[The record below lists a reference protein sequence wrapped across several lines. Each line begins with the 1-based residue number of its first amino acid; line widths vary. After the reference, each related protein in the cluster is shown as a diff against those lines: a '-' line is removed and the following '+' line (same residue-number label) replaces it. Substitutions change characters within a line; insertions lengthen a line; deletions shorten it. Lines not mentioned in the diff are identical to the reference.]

1 MRAAWPAVLVA
12 TAFLAVAC
20 GAETTSRPLPS
31 ALPPPA
37 PVTPAMA
44 ASGIDPRGDG
54 ADPAADI
61 VSANLTQ
68 DDGELVAR
76 IEMAGAPR
84 SSSGSLEVGAYLLA
98 SEHDDNPAA
107 LRVTIPASGVPT
119 FSLGPWLAAGRP
131 VTGTVNGTSIEI
143 RGGKLEQGKWRF
155 VQFYAES
162 DAGDDVLPDVSD
174 RADDMIPIAGTTT
187 VPP

>member
-1 MRAAWPAVLVA
+1 VIAAR
-12 TAFLAVAC
+12 LAVVVASALLAAAC
-20 GAETTSRPLPS
+20 GAETTSKPLPP

-44 ASGIDPRGDG
+44 ATGTDPKGDG

-61 VSANLTQ
+61 VSANLSQ
-68 DDGELVAR
+68 DNGELVAH
-76 IEMAGAPR
+76 IEMAGPPR
-84 SSSGSLEVGAYLLA
+84 PASGSLEVGAYLLA
-98 SEHDDNPAA
+98 SEADDNPAA
-107 LRVTIPASGVPT
+107 LRVTIPATGEPK
-119 FSLGPWLAAGRP
+119 FSLGPWLEKGSP
-131 VTGTVNGTSIEI
+131 VTGTITGNQVEI

-174 RADDMIPIAGTTT
+174 KADDMLPIKGTAST
-187 VPP
+187 P